1 MCVPMGGHLKKC
13 INKNVSFF
21 TNTDRLQTQ
30 DYHLE
35 IISIIKY
42 INFICNLNTRSPR
55 FIN

>member
-1 MCVPMGGHLKKC
+1 MCVPMGGCLKKC

-35 IISIIKY
+35 IISIIN
-42 INFICNLNTRSPR
+42 ILICNLNTRSPR